1 MRKAL
6 DMTGNRFGR
15 LYVLERVE
23 HSPNDTAAYWRCRCD
38 CGQETV
44 VRGTSLRSGVTKSCG
59 CGRREGKPV
68 QWIEYGDQCL
78 TFREAASASGINERT
93 LRQRY
98 STGIRGKMLFSKP
111 RYKRAMSTAIPPV
124 AVSPAARRQ
133 A

>member
-1 MRKAL
+1 MNAIE
-6 DMTGNRFGR
+6 MTGQRFGR
-15 LYVLERVE
+15 LRVVERVE
-23 HSPNDTAAYWRCRCD
+23 NSPNDTAAYWRCRCD
-38 CGQETV
+38 CGKETV

-68 QWIEYGDQCL
+68 QWIAFGDQWL
-78 TFREAASASGINERT
+78 TFRQAALASGINERT

-111 RYKRAMSTAIPPV
+111 VYKRALLKAITPA